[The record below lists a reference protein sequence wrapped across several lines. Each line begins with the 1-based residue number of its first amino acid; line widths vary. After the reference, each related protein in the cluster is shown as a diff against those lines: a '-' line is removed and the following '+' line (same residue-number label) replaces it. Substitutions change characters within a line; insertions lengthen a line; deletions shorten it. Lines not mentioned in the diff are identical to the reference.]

1 MPEAENRGLEY
12 EKTTQSPSTLN
23 GKNYL
28 LAIGIDTYQDEAIPN
43 LHNAVKDTQAVV
55 DLLLEGYEFSPERT
69 TILFNRE
76 AHHDGILHALDE
88 LVEEITP
95 EDSLLVYL
103 AGHGHYRKRRKLGYL
118 IPANGSMNS
127 LSSLILHS
135 TLKAYLQPIQARHIL
150 LIADTCFSGGLMAS
164 RSLEEDGSKLAER
177 VEAFPSRILLAAG
190 RIEEVEDGIRG
201 DHSPFA
207 KSVLTYLDE
216 KRGERFPASDLAQH
230 VKRTVPRNA
239 RQTPISGRMFRMGD
253 QDGEFVFYRKQDEEA
268 DWRGAHQVHTISSY
282 ENYLSKYGEKARYSQ
297 EARAQLILLQEE
309 TAWESAERSNTAA
322 SYYQYVRQY
331 PDGKHVSLARSKMLE
346 LEEEEEWKKALSR
359 HSLSAF
365 DGYLQKYPNGK
376 YVAKAQEEID
386 HLISGTKKAPAPSPT
401 PKKTTPSLGKPTAH
415 FEKIPAKQL
424 TLPQQESALE
434 GPSWLAANGQ
444 YLLIGGL
451 LMILLVIVMNW
462 RPNKTIPTAEKAT
475 PAEAAPEKNAYY
487 QDLAIYKYNAPYGYL
502 FQDKAGKYYGFVDKQ
517 YNLVT
522 PARYDDVEPFV
533 NNWAIVHRDGKRG
546 YVNAKG
552 EEVIKPQFDR
562 AWNFSADYKGLAK
575 VQVNGKTGYIN
586 TKGKRVSSPKR
597 GVEY

>member
-1 MPEAENRGLEY
+1 MSKSGNRSLEF
-12 EKTTQSPSTLN
+12 EKIPFDDSLQR

-28 LAIGIDTYQDEAIPN
+28 LAIGIDSYKDESIPN
-43 LHNAVKDTQAVV
+43 LHNAVKDTRAIVS
-55 DLLLEGYEFSPERT
+55 LLQEEYEFYPNQIT
-69 TILFNRE
+69 ALYDQE
-76 AHHDGILHALDE
+76 ADHDNILHALDDLAGQVQE
-88 LVEEITP
+88 
-95 EDSLLVYL
+95 EDSLVLYL
-103 AGHGHYRKRRKLGYL
+103 AGHGHYRKERKLGYL
-118 IPANGSMNS
+118 IPADGTLKR
-127 LSSLILHS
+127 LSTLILHS
-135 TLKAYLQPIQARHIL
+135 TIKSYLQPIQARHIL
-150 LIADTCFSGGLMAS
+150 IIADTCFSGGLMTT
-164 RSLEEDGSKLAER
+164 RSLEEDSSELAER

-216 KRGERFPASDLAQH
+216 KRGERFPVSDLAQH

-268 DWRGAHQVHTISSY
+268 DWRGAHQIHTISSY
-282 ENYLSKYGEKARYSQ
+282 ENYLSKYGEKALYSQ
-297 EARAQLILLQEE
+297 EAKAQLILLQEE
-309 TAWESAERSNTAA
+309 SAWESAERKNSAA

-386 HLISGTKKAPAPSPT
+386 HLISGKKKAPVPSPT
-401 PKKTTPSLGKPTAH
+401 PKKTTPSVGKPTAH
-415 FEKIPAKQL
+415 FEKIPAKQ
-424 TLPQQESALE
+424 TTTPQQKSTPE

-475 PAEAAPEKNAYY
+475 QAEAAPEKNAYY
-487 QDLAIYKYNAPYGYL
+487 QDLVIYKYNAPNGYI
-502 FQDKAGKYYGFVDKQ
+502 FQDEAGKYYGFVDKN

-522 PARYDDVEPFV
+522 PARYDMVE
-533 NNWAIVHRDGKRG
+533 
-546 YVNAKG
+546 
-552 EEVIKPQFDR
+552 
-562 AWNFSADYKGLAK
+562 S
-575 VQVNGKTGYIN
+575 
-586 TKGKRVSSPKR
+586 
-597 GVEY
+597 